1 MRYNTAKIKKLQG
14 GVKTLTTTLYPRIK
28 ERSSDTFL
36 IVVEKTRLD
45 HLAHKFYENASYWWV
60 IGIAN
65 SIKGTLHVT
74 PGTQIRIPREIGG
87 ILQDFNKINKR

>member
-1 MRYNTAKIKKLQG
+1 MRYNTSRTKKSAEG
-14 GVKTLTTTLYPRIK
+14 TSTLTTTLYPRIK

-36 IVVEKTRLD
+36 VVVEKTRLD

-65 SIKGTLHVT
+65 RIKGTLYVQ

>member
-1 MRYNTAKIKKLQG
+1 MRYNTAKIKQLQG

-36 IVVEKTRLD
+36 VVVEKTRLD

-65 SIKGTLHVT
+65 NIKGTMYVK
-74 PGTQIRIPREIGG
+74 PGTQIRIPREING